1 MRHPLYVIGHKNPDT
16 DAIVSAIAYAEYKKQ
31 LGIDAVA
38 ARLGS
43 TNSETEYLLEKFEF
57 DEPIRLYTARSLLK
71 EIDIDKANLVC
82 SDMTMKDALDFALK
96 TKNRSL
102 IVADKQK
109 RLQGIVSLDDLTYMW
124 TLSDEELASIIKTIT
139 LDNIVKTLDGKIIC
153 ENTINLSGTMHMF
166 PSVKSKVLENSIVLL
181 RNENDKLEYCLNK
194 GAKLLVVVT
203 SSPIESKI
211 IKLASNLNAC
221 IVVTEK
227 TPLSVTRLIYQTPT
241 IAEVMQPK
249 EKIEYYLE
257 NETVQEVSKK
267 MAKSRH
273 RSYPVINEDGKV
285 CGAVSRYHLFNY
297 KKKQFILVDHNE
309 YKQTIDEIDDGE
321 IVEIID
327 HHRFGGFETDNPIN
341 VVTMNVGASATIV
354 ANMFIENKVKLDSK
368 LAGLLLGAII
378 SDTMNFKSPTTTTK
392 DIEVAHKLEKIS
404 KIDSNKLSKE
414 MIEHADSLL
423 SKRLIEIVFNDFKE
437 FNIEGN
443 KVGLGQ
449 ALCKSKEE
457 FLMMKD
463 ELSQYL
469 EDSCKTGSYD
479 VLISLLTNPNGSGSY
494 ILAGGNKKY
503 IVEDMYG
510 KIIKDNFVKSLVSR
524 KKQLLP
530 SVIKALGGNK

>member
-1 MRHPLYVIGHKNPDT
+1 MKHPLYIIGHKNPDT
-16 DAIVSAIAYAEYKKQ
+16 DAIVSAIGYAEYKKQ
-31 LGIDAVA
+31 LGINALA
-38 ARLGS
+38 CRLGS
-43 TNSETEYLLEKFEF
+43 TNSETEYLLEKFGYE
-57 DEPIRLYTARSLLK
+57 EPARLYTARSLLK
-71 EIDIDKANLVC
+71 EIDIDSANII
-82 SDMTMKDALDFALK
+82 SKDMTMKDALDYALK

-102 IVADKQK
+102 IVADKK
-109 RLQGIVSLDDLTYMW
+109 KHLEGIVSLDDLTYMW
-124 TLSDEELASIIKTIT
+124 TLSDEELARIIKTIT
-139 LDNIVKTLDGKIIC
+139 LDNIVKTLDAKIIC
-153 ENTINLSGTMHMF
+153 ENNISLSGTMHMF
-166 PSVKSKVLENSIVLL
+166 PSVKSKVMKDSIVLL

-203 SSPIESKI
+203 SSPIDSKI
-211 IKLASNLNAC
+211 IKLANESKAS
-221 IVVTEK
+221 IVATEK

-241 IAEVMQPK
+241 ISEVMQPK
-249 EKIEYYLE
+249 EKIEYYLQ

-267 MAKSRH
+267 MANSRH

-285 CGAVSRYHLFNY
+285 CGAISRYHLFNY
-297 KKKQFILVDHNE
+297 KKKQFVLVDHNE
-309 YKQTIDEIDDGE
+309 YKQTIDEIDDAEIIE
-321 IVEIID
+321 IVD

-341 VVTMNVGASATIV
+341 IITMNVGASATII
-354 ANMFIENKVKLDSK
+354 ANMFIENKVKLDKK

-378 SDTMNFKSPTTTTK
+378 SDTMNFKSPTTTEK
-392 DIEVAHKLEKIS
+392 DIEIAHKLEKIS
-404 KIDSNKLSKE
+404 KINSSELSKE
-414 MIEHADSLL
+414 MIEHSDSLL

-503 IVEDMYG
+503 IVEDIYSKVMN
-510 KIIKDNFVKSLVSR
+510 DNFVKSLVSR

-530 SVIKALGGNK
+530 SVIKALGGTK

>member
-211 IKLASNLNAC
+211 IKLANNLNAC

>member
-1 MRHPLYVIGHKNPDT
+1 MKHPFYVIGHKNPDT
-16 DAIVSAIAYAEYKKQ
+16 DSIVSAIAYAEYKKQ
-31 LGIDAVA
+31 LGFDAVA

-43 TNSETEYLLEKFEF
+43 TNSETEYLLEKFGY
-57 DEPIRLYTARSLLK
+57 DEPTRLYTARSLLK
-71 EIDIDKANLVC
+71 EIDIDKANIV
-82 SDMTMKDALDFALK
+82 SKDMTMKDALDFALK

-102 IVADKQK
+102 IVADNKK
-109 RLQGIVSLDDLTYMW
+109 HLEGIVSLDDLTYMW
-124 TLSDEELASIIKTIT
+124 TLSDEDLASIIKTIT
-139 LDNIVKTLDGKIIC
+139 LDNIVKTLDGKIVCRNNI
-153 ENTINLSGTMHMF
+153 ELNGTMHMF
-166 PSVKSKVLENSIVLL
+166 PSIKSKVSKDSIVLL
-181 RNENDKLEYCLNK
+181 RNENEKLEYCLNK

-203 SSPIESKI
+203 SSPIDKKI
-211 IKLASNLNAC
+211 IDLSNLLSAS
-221 IVVTEK
+221 IVVTKK

-241 IAEVMQPK
+241 IETVMEQK
-249 EKIEYYLE
+249 EKVEYYLD
-257 NETVQEVSKK
+257 NETVEEVSKK

-273 RSYPVINEDGKV
+273 RSYPVVNEDGKV

-341 VVTMNVGASATIV
+341 IITMNVGATATII
-354 ANMFIENKVKLDSK
+354 ADMFIENKVKLNSK

-378 SDTMNFKSPTTTTK
+378 SDTMNFKSPTTTNK
-392 DIEVAHKLEKIS
+392 DIEIAHKLEKITGI
-404 KIDSNKLSKE
+404 KADKLSKE

-457 FLMMKD
+457 FMMMKD

-469 EDSCKTGSYD
+469 EDSCKSGSYD

-494 ILAGGNKKY
+494 ILVGGNKKY
-503 IVEDMYG
+503 IIEDIYG
-510 KIIKDNFVKSLVSR
+510 KVIKDNFVKSLVSR

-530 SVIKALGGNK
+530 NVIKALGGNK